1 MSQYLSYLPSK
12 GSGYG
17 QAIVPRSLPLAV
29 EASEKFA
36 QKYCPHYLEKGVE
49 ISIEYVVGFD
59 DNDIPY
65 SVVENAIEVFGAP
78 VKENDFTWKGVDYQS
93 AKEILLAGHPW
104 PPAYGIGPVTLT
116 YGGLVDFSN
125 SEVSMLEKSVVL
137 FMLQKSSK
145 IGIQVIFP
153 IEMEANGFRESTL
166 NIINDL
172 PINATIQN
180 FRIFQ
185 SKSSGEGYKMRKLQ
199 SAEEKMVARMLDDAA

>member
-1 MSQYLSYLPSK
+1 
-12 GSGYG
+12 
-17 QAIVPRSLPLAV
+17 
-29 EASEKFA
+29 
-36 QKYCPHYLEKGVE
+36 
-49 ISIEYVVGFD
+49 
-59 DNDIPY
+59 
-65 SVVENAIEVFGAP
+65 
-78 VKENDFTWKGVDYQS
+78 
-93 AKEILLAGHPW
+93 
-104 PPAYGIGPVTLT
+104 
-116 YGGLVDFSN
+116 
-125 SEVSMLEKSVVL
+125 
-137 FMLQKSSK
+137 MLQKSSK